1 MIAFFLF
8 WGIIIRDIM
17 CLMEEEMDY
26 KAVFKEKLGKLLF
39 LELNW
44 DGFKKSVG
52 IPEGV
57 SLKTKDLYMPISSSY
72 VASHANDT
80 YKISNLPIYYFI
92 EGMLLSLGA
101 DENLSYCE
109 DYIIIFNNL
118 KDSEECGKALVA
130 NKIKSDELI
139 DAYLL
144 LKGLYL
150 ATGNEEYY
158 KRLLLV
164 GEAQREK
171 DSAFS
176 EIILIDIE
184 EGKSEFIDLPDPYLY
199 KAIILKSKGDFKGA
213 KVEINEYV
221 NKGGEVTSEIKT
233 IINDI
238 DNVSSYEKAIELL
251 DESPEKSI
259 GLLLSLVDV
268 FDSNPLLYYYLG
280 VAYRKLDNYEKAIY
294 YLNESLNIESGILEV
309 VNELGVNYACL
320 GDFETAI
327 KYFKKG
333 FEASK
338 DVEICTNIVM
348 CYLNLGDKENAK
360 LHLDIAK
367 KLNPEDEVVVDLDRI
382 LAK

>member
-213 KVEINEYV
+213 KVEIKKYL
-221 NKGGEVTSEIKT
+221 NKGGGVTFEIKT

>member
-1 MIAFFLF
+1 M
-8 WGIIIRDIM
+8 GYN
-17 CLMEEEMDY
+17 Y
-26 KAVFKEKLGKLLF
+26 KRHKEKLGKLLF

-80 YKISNLPIYYFI
+80 YKINNLPIYYFI

-144 LKGLYL
+144 L
-150 ATGNEEYY
+150 
-158 KRLLLV
+158 

-280 VAYRKLDNYEKAIY
+280 VAYRKLDNFEKAIY

-309 VNELGVNYACL
+309 INELGVNYACL

-367 KLNPEDEVVVDLDRI
+367 KLNSEDEVVVELDRI

>member
-176 EIILIDIE
+176 EIILVDIE
-184 EGKSEFIDLPDPYLY
+184 EGKREFIDLPDPYLY

-221 NKGGEVTSEIKT
+221 NKGGEVASEIKT

-280 VAYRKLDNYEKAIY
+280 VAYRKLDNFEKAIY

-309 VNELGVNYACL
+309 INELGVNYACL

-367 KLNPEDEVVVDLDRI
+367 KLNPEDEVVVDLDRM

>member
-1 MIAFFLF
+1 MIAFFWF

-80 YKISNLPIYYFI
+80 YKINNLPIYYFI

-233 IINDI
+233 
-238 DNVSSYEKAIELL
+238 
-251 DESPEKSI
+251 
-259 GLLLSLVDV
+259 
-268 FDSNPLLYYYLG
+268 
-280 VAYRKLDNYEKAIY
+280 KLMI
-294 YLNESLNIESGILEV
+294 
-309 VNELGVNYACL
+309 
-320 GDFETAI
+320 
-327 KYFKKG
+327 
-333 FEASK
+333 
-338 DVEICTNIVM
+338 
-348 CYLNLGDKENAK
+348 
-360 LHLDIAK
+360 
-367 KLNPEDEVVVDLDRI
+367 
-382 LAK
+382 

>member
-1 MIAFFLF
+1 
-8 WGIIIRDIM
+8 
-17 CLMEEEMDY
+17 MDY

-199 KAIILKSKGDFKGA
+199 KAIILKSKGDFKAA
-213 KVEINEYV
+213 KVEINGYV
-221 NKGGEVTSEIKT
+221 NKGGEVRSEINT

>member
-1 MIAFFLF
+1 M
-8 WGIIIRDIM
+8 
-17 CLMEEEMDY
+17 
-26 KAVFKEKLGKLLF
+26 
-39 LELNW
+39 
-44 DGFKKSVG
+44 
-52 IPEGV
+52 
-57 SLKTKDLYMPISSSY
+57 
-72 VASHANDT
+72 
-80 YKISNLPIYYFI
+80 
-92 EGMLLSLGA
+92 
-101 DENLSYCE
+101 
-109 DYIIIFNNL
+109 
-118 KDSEECGKALVA
+118 
-130 NKIKSDELI
+130 
-139 DAYLL
+139 
-144 LKGLYL
+144 
-150 ATGNEEYY
+150 
-158 KRLLLV
+158 
-164 GEAQREK
+164 
-171 DSAFS
+171 
-176 EIILIDIE
+176 
-184 EGKSEFIDLPDPYLY
+184 
-199 KAIILKSKGDFKGA
+199 
-213 KVEINEYV
+213 
-221 NKGGEVTSEIKT
+221 
-233 IINDI
+233 
-238 DNVSSYEKAIELL
+238 

>member
-8 WGIIIRDIM
+8 WSIIIRDIIR
-17 CLMEEEMDY
+17 LMEDKMDY

-44 DGFKKSVG
+44 DGFKKNVG

-57 SLKTKDLYMPISSSY
+57 SLKTKDLYIPISSNY
-72 VASHANDT
+72 VASNANDR
-80 YKISNLPIYYFI
+80 YKINNLPIYYFI

-109 DYIIIFNNL
+109 DYIIVFNNL
-118 KDSEECGKALVA
+118 KNSEECGKSLVGDRIRD
-130 NKIKSDELI
+130 NELI

-144 LKGLYL
+144 LKGLYI

-158 KRLLLV
+158 KKLLLV

-171 DSAFS
+171 DSAFA
-176 EIILIDIE
+176 EIILNDIE
-184 EGKSEFIDLPDPYLY
+184 EGKNEFIDLPDPYLY
-199 KAIILKSKGDFKGA
+199 KAVILKSKGDFKGA
-213 KVEINEYV
+213 KVEINEYL

-259 GLLLSLVDV
+259 GLLLSLADA
-268 FDSNPLLYYYLG
+268 FDKNPLLYYYLA
-280 VAYRKLDNYEKAIY
+280 VAYRKLENYEKAIY

-309 VNELGVNYACL
+309 INELGVNYACL

-348 CYLNLGDKENAK
+348 CYLNLGDKENVK

-367 KLNPEDEVVVDLDRI
+367 KLNPEDEIVLELDRM